1 VKLSF
6 RHLLLVL
13 TLTAG
18 GELQAVPEETHGAR
32 AEREPRRASRALADT
47 LVAHQQLDSALVVL
61 DFLLDDARR
70 MAGRAL
76 ETDLLLARG
85 GILAT
90 IGRAKEAEAALR
102 PVLDYATAHQDSLKV
117 CQSLRHLARVVG
129 LQGRM
134 AESSSIY
141 RRLLDLALTR
151 QDRVHEAHARL
162 GLAYADLL
170 DGRAAIARAGYDR
183 AIALFREQQNDRF
196 ELIALTGLGRCLGAL
211 GESEKQ
217 RACFLEVAERSAAIG
232 DPYSEGHA
240 LNNLGAIEFSVGDP
254 AAAARYYRRAYEL
267 QIANRNLEGSII
279 PAKNIATALTH
290 LGQYEDAAATLTEV
304 LHLCEAEGY
313 RDDEAIV
320 LVQLGIVRRLQG
332 RLPDAAALLRR
343 CAMLGE
349 TVSPEWRVNGLREL
363 AVTLAMTDSTE
374 TGLSILL
381 DQVEPLRR
389 RISPAMALAV
399 DLAIGELLLE
409 LGRPDEALPRLLA
422 TEAAARRLG
431 ESNERVGLLALA
443 GRTYAS
449 LGRPDSAMAF
459 LLRASRL
466 WEAERTRSRDPEWR
480 EQMGRTARL
489 LYANLARVML
499 DHPADLPED
508 ERVRATFNALQRFK
522 ARTLRERMLG
532 PSGAVAESLASL
544 PSAAATVDELQ
555 QRVLGERELLLD
567 AFLGAK
573 VSFLFAVNRHECR
586 VARLPGLDEGL
597 DVRLARYHD
606 MLAHAQRGWESSG
619 ARGFIEKVAIGL
631 GDLFLAPFAD
641 MVRDCDRV
649 LVAPDGAL
657 SLVPLGTLVLR
668 DPSTG
673 KAEPLL
679 AAHEIVQ
686 VPSATL
692 LAELRNRSGSGTLP
706 VAHRKVLA
714 MAGWADSVGSRLP
727 GAVKEVVWLERHYAD
742 VDVRREVGS
751 EDPADLGAR
760 LAGYQL
766 LHFAAHT
773 SVDDS
778 HPWRSGILLAAAD
791 GLGGDGYLRAS
802 QIATL
807 RLPARLVVLS
817 GCESAGGRVLSGE
830 GVLGL
835 TAAFSVAG
843 VPAVVATLWPVS
855 DRATA
860 RMMETFYRSLARGET
875 AAAALKEAQIRLGSD
890 RRTSHP
896 FYWAGFVLVGN
907 GDVCVDLVPRAGLL
921 RKLVGIASV
930 GLLTG
935 LLWFGVRRRAKVVRE
950 IHQ

>member
-1 VKLSF
+1 
-6 RHLLLVL
+6 LVL
-13 TLTAG
+13 ILAAG
-18 GELQAVPEETHGAR
+18 GELQAVPEDARGAGPESEAR
-32 AEREPRRASRALADT
+32 WASRALVDT
-47 LVAHQQLDSALVVL
+47 LVAHQKLDSALVVL
-61 DFLLDDARR
+61 DVLLGDARR
-70 MAGRAL
+70 MADRAL
-76 ETDLLLARG
+76 EADVLLSQGAV
-85 GILAT
+85 LAT

-102 PVLDYATAHQDSLKV
+102 PVLAYATARQDSLKV
-117 CQSLRHLARVVG
+117 CQSLRHLAYAAG

-141 RRLLDLALTR
+141 QRLLNLALAR
-151 QDRVHEAHARL
+151 QDRIHEAHARL

-170 DGRAAIARAGYDR
+170 DGRAAVARGGYDR
-183 AIALFREQQNDRF
+183 AIALFREQHNDRF

-211 GESEKQ
+211 GESEKR

-240 LNNLGAIEFSVGDP
+240 LNNLGAIEFEVGDP

-267 QIANRNLEGSII
+267 QIANRNRVGSII
-279 PAKNIATALTH
+279 RAKNIATVLTH
-290 LGQYEDAAATLTEV
+290 LGQYEDAAAVLTEV
-304 LHLCEAEGY
+304 LQLCEEEGY

-332 RLPDAAALLRR
+332 RLPDAATLFRR

-349 TVSPEWRVNGLREL
+349 VVSPEWRVNGLREL

-374 TGLSILL
+374 AGLSILL

-389 RISPAMALAV
+389 RFSPTMALAV
-399 DLAIGELLLE
+399 DRAIGELLLE
-409 LGRPDEALPRLLA
+409 LGRADEALPRLLA
-422 TEAAARRLG
+422 AEAAARRIG
-431 ESNERVGLLALA
+431 ASSDRVGLLALS

-449 LGRPDSAMAF
+449 LGRPDSAMT
-459 LLRASRL
+459 LLVRASRL

-480 EQMGRTARL
+480 EQMGRAARL

-508 ERVRATFNALQRFK
+508 ERVRAAFNALQRFK

-532 PSGAVAESLASL
+532 PSGAAAESLVSL

-606 MLAHAQRGWESSG
+606 MLAHAQRGWEGSG
-619 ARGFIEKVAIGL
+619 ERGFLEKVAIEL

-657 SLVPLGTLVLR
+657 SLVPMGTLVLR

-673 KAEPLL
+673 KADPLV
-679 AAHEIVQ
+679 ATHEIVQ

-706 VAHRKVLA
+706 AAHRKVLA
-714 MAGWADSVGSRLP
+714 MAGWVDSVGSRLP
-727 GAVKEVVWLERHYAD
+727 GAVREVVWLDRHYAD
-742 VDVRREVGS
+742 VDARREVGS
-751 EDPADLGAR
+751 EEPADLGAR

-778 HPWRSGILLAAAD
+778 HPWRSGILLSAT
-791 GLGGDGYLRAS
+791 GGQGGDGYLRAS

-817 GCESAGGRVLSGE
+817 GCESAGGRILSGE

-843 VPAVVATLWPVS
+843 VPAVVATLWPVN

-860 RMMETFYRSLARGET
+860 RMMEMFYRSLARGET

-907 GDVCVDLVPRAGLL
+907 GDVRVDLTPRGDLLWNLAGIAGL
-921 RKLVGIASV
+921 
-930 GLLTG
+930 GLLAG
-935 LLWFGVRRRAKVVRE
+935 FLWFGLRRRAKVVPE
-950 IHQ
+950 IRQ